1 MILNIE
7 NIQKI
12 QKIASKNI
20 MEKDWR
26 VHEKLFEY
34 FFI

>member
-7 NIQKI
+7 NI

-20 MEKDWR
+20 MEKNWR
-26 VHEKLFEY
+26 VHEKLFGY